1 MNMSIKMAK
10 VDGITP
16 VYMRGLIPKHL
27 KDTNATYF
35 KVDANTDK
43 VLNFIGIN
51 VYPAKNKD
59 GIEIARKDGSTVMN
73 ATVYA
78 GFDDNTY
85 TTIKNEVAL
94 AQALSVVGDLDL
106 NTEGSFE
113 FLLDEPIKTKFTT
126 VKVKRG
132 QKEYDN
138 FAFAPYE

>member
-1 MNMSIKMAK
+1 MSIKMAK

-35 KVDANTDK
+35 KVDGNTDK

-59 GIEIARKDGSTVMN
+59 GIVIERKDGSTVMN

-78 GFDDNTY
+78 GFEDGTY
-85 TTIKNEVAL
+85 TTLKNEVAL

>member
-1 MNMSIKMAK
+1 MSMKMAK

-43 VLNFIGIN
+43 VLIFIGIN

-59 GIEIARKDGSTVMN
+59 GIVIERKDGSTVMN

-78 GFDDNTY
+78 GFEDGTY
-85 TTIKNEVAL
+85 TTLKNEVAL

>member
-1 MNMSIKMAK
+1 MSMKMAK

-59 GIEIARKDGSTVMN
+59 GIVIERKDGSTVMN

-78 GFDDNTY
+78 GFEDGTY
-85 TTIKNEVAL
+85 TTLKNEVAL
-94 AQALSVVGDLDL
+94 AQALSVVGELDL

>member
-1 MNMSIKMAK
+1 MSIKMAK

-59 GIEIARKDGSTVMN
+59 GTVIARKDGSTVMN

-78 GFDDNTY
+78 GFEDGTY
-85 TTIKNEVAL
+85 TTLKNEVAL

>member
-1 MNMSIKMAK
+1 MSMKMAK

-27 KDTNATYF
+27 KDTNASYF
-35 KVDANTDK
+35 KVDASTDK
-43 VLNFIGIN
+43 VLNFLGIN
-51 VYPAKNKD
+51 VYPAKTKE
-59 GIEIARKDGSTVMN
+59 GIVIERKDGSTVMN

-85 TTIKNEVAL
+85 TTLKNEVAL
-94 AQALSVVGDLDL
+94 AQALSVIGDLDL

-113 FLLDEPIKTKFTT
+113 FLLDEPIKTRFTT

>member
-1 MNMSIKMAK
+1 MSMKMAK

-35 KVDANTDK
+35 KVDGNTDK

-59 GIEIARKDGSTVMN
+59 GVVIERKDGSTVMN

-78 GFDDNTY
+78 GFEDCTY
-85 TTIKNEVAL
+85 TTLKNEVAL

>member
-1 MNMSIKMAK
+1 MPMNTTK
-10 VDGITP
+10 VDRITP
-16 VYMRGLIPKHL
+16 AYRRTLIPKHL

-43 VLNFIGIN
+43 VLIFIGIN
-51 VYPAKNKD
+51 VYPAKSKD
-59 GIEIARKDGSTVMN
+59 GLAIVRKDGSIVMN

-78 GFDDNTY
+78 GFEDGTY
-85 TTIKNEVAL
+85 TTLKNEVAL

>member
-1 MNMSIKMAK
+1 MSIKMAK

-35 KVDANTDK
+35 KLDANTDK

-59 GIEIARKDGSTVMN
+59 GVVIARKDGSTVMN

-78 GFDDNTY
+78 GFEDGTY

-106 NTEGSFE
+106 NNEGSYE

>member
-1 MNMSIKMAK
+1 MSMKMAK

-35 KVDANTDK
+35 KVDGNTDK
-43 VLNFIGIN
+43 VLIFIGIN
-51 VYPAKNKD
+51 VYPAKSKD
-59 GIEIARKDGSTVMN
+59 GLTIVRKDGSIVMN

-106 NTEGSFE
+106 NTEGSFD

>member
-1 MNMSIKMAK
+1 MSMKMAK

-43 VLNFIGIN
+43 VLNFLGIN

-59 GIEIARKDGSTVMN
+59 GIVIERKDGSTVMN

-78 GFDDNTY
+78 GFNDGTY
-85 TTIKNEVAL
+85 TTLKNEVAL

-113 FLLDEPIKTKFTT
+113 FLLDEPIKTRFTT

>member
-1 MNMSIKMAK
+1 MSMKMAK

-27 KDTNATYF
+27 KDTNASYF

-59 GIEIARKDGSTVMN
+59 GIVIERKDGSTVMN

-78 GFDDNTY
+78 GFEDGTY
-85 TTIKNEVAL
+85 TTLKNEVAL

>member
-1 MNMSIKMAK
+1 MSMKMAK

-35 KVDANTDK
+35 KVDGNTDK
-43 VLNFIGIN
+43 VLNFLGIN

-59 GIEIARKDGSTVMN
+59 GIVIERKDGSTVMN

-78 GFDDNTY
+78 GFDDGTY
-85 TTIKNEVAL
+85 TTLKNEVAL
-94 AQALSVVGDLDL
+94 AQALSVIGDLDL

-113 FLLDEPIKTKFTT
+113 FLLDEPIKTRFTT

>member
-1 MNMSIKMAK
+1 MSMKMAK

-43 VLNFIGIN
+43 VLIFIGIN

-59 GIEIARKDGSTVMN
+59 GIVIERKDGSTVMN

-78 GFDDNTY
+78 GFDGNT
-85 TTIKNEVAL
+85 
-94 AQALSVVGDLDL
+94 
-106 NTEGSFE
+106 
-113 FLLDEPIKTKFTT
+113 
-126 VKVKRG
+126 
-132 QKEYDN
+132 
-138 FAFAPYE
+138 

>member
-1 MNMSIKMAK
+1 MAK

-27 KDTNATYF
+27 KDTNASYF
-35 KVDANTDK
+35 KVDASTDK
-43 VLNFIGIN
+43 VLNFLGIN
-51 VYPAKNKD
+51 VYPAKTKE
-59 GIEIARKDGSTVMN
+59 GIVIERKDGSTVMN

-78 GFDDNTY
+78 GFDDGTY
-85 TTIKNEVAL
+85 TTLKNEVAL
-94 AQALSVVGDLDL
+94 AQALSVIGDLDL

-113 FLLDEPIKTKFTT
+113 FLLDEPIKTRFTT

>member
-1 MNMSIKMAK
+1 MAMKMAK

-43 VLNFIGIN
+43 VLIFIGIN

-59 GIEIARKDGSTVMN
+59 GIVIERKDGSTVMN

-78 GFDDNTY
+78 GFEDGTY
-85 TTIKNEVAL
+85 TTLKNEVAL

>member
-1 MNMSIKMAK
+1 MSMKMAK

-27 KDTNATYF
+27 KDTNASYF
-35 KVDANTDK
+35 KVDASTDK
-43 VLNFIGIN
+43 VLNFLGIN
-51 VYPAKNKD
+51 VYPAKTKE
-59 GIEIARKDGSTVMN
+59 GIVIERKDGSTVMN

-78 GFDDNTY
+78 GFDDGTY
-85 TTIKNEVAL
+85 TTLKNEVAL
-94 AQALSVVGDLDL
+94 AQALSVIGELDL

-113 FLLDEPIKTKFTT
+113 FLLDEPIKTRFTT

>member
-1 MNMSIKMAK
+1 MSMKMAK

-51 VYPAKNKD
+51 IYPAKSKD
-59 GIEIARKDGSTVMN
+59 GLAIVRKDGSIVMN

-106 NTEGSFE
+106 STEGSFE

>member
-1 MNMSIKMAK
+1 MKMAK

-27 KDTNATYF
+27 KDTNASYF
-35 KVDANTDK
+35 KVDASTDK
-43 VLNFIGIN
+43 VLNFLGIN
-51 VYPAKNKD
+51 VYPAKTKE
-59 GIEIARKDGSTVMN
+59 GIVIERKDGSAVMN

-78 GFDDNTY
+78 GFDDGTY
-85 TTIKNEVAL
+85 TTLKNEVAL
-94 AQALSVVGDLDL
+94 AQALSVIGDLDL

-113 FLLDEPIKTKFTT
+113 FLLDEPIKTRFTT

>member
-1 MNMSIKMAK
+1 MSIKMAK

-35 KVDANTDK
+35 KVDGNTDK

-59 GIEIARKDGSTVMN
+59 GIVIERKDGSTVMN

-78 GFDDNTY
+78 GFEDGTY

-113 FLLDEPIKTKFTT
+113 FLLDEPIKTKFVT

>member
-1 MNMSIKMAK
+1 MSMKMAK

-27 KDTNATYF
+27 KDTNASYF
-35 KVDANTDK
+35 KVDASTDK
-43 VLNFIGIN
+43 VLNFLGIN
-51 VYPAKNKD
+51 VYPAKTKE
-59 GIEIARKDGSTVMN
+59 GIVIERKDGSTVMN

-78 GFDDNTY
+78 GFDDGTY
-85 TTIKNEVAL
+85 TTLKNEVAL
-94 AQALSVVGDLDL
+94 AQALSVIGDLDL

-113 FLLDEPIKTKFTT
+113 FLLDEPIKTRFTT